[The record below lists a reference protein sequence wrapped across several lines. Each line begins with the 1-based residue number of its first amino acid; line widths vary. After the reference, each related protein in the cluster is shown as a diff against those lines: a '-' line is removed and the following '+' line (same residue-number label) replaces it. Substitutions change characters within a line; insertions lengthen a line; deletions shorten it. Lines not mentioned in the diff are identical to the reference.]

1 MSVFDEIDWDEVR
14 QHYDERVETH
24 ERLLKLHDGGLRK
37 EFFRLAL
44 GIERSS
50 GNYSAAEHA
59 IGPRVAAENPKHEER
74 VFNLATELR
83 AVTNG
88 RTVPRTVRAAG
99 LRYVAVGV
107 GSELSCMV
115 NPQVC
120 WVANTRTIWTHLVVK
135 HADNVALADEEL
147 DLYRDGDA
155 SSEMAYAKWAAIHRE
170 LDTAM
175 TRIADL
181 GTTKASAAD
190 VEPGDIKYLWADA
203 IANYLYA
210 AHH

>member
-1 MSVFDEIDWDEVR
+1 MSVFDEIHWEEVR

-24 ERLLKLHDGGLRK
+24 ERLLQLHDGNLRK

-44 GIERSS
+44 GIERNA
-50 GNYSAAEHA
+50 GNYSAAEHG
-59 IGPRVAAENPKHEER
+59 IGPRIGAENSNYEER
-74 VFNLATELR
+74 VFKLATELR
-83 AVTNG
+83 GLSNG
-88 RTVPRTVRAAG
+88 RSVPKAIRDAG
-99 LRYVAVGV
+99 LRYLAVGV

-115 NPQVC
+115 NPMVC

-135 HADNVALADEEL
+135 HADNVAVADEAL
-147 DLYRDGDA
+147 KLYRDGDA
-155 SSEMAYAKWAAIHRE
+155 SSEMAYKIWTAIHRE

-181 GTTKASAAD
+181 GTARARNAD

-203 IANYLYA
+203 IANYLYV

>member
-1 MSVFDEIDWDEVR
+1 MSVFDEFDWEEVR

-24 ERLLKLHDGGLRK
+24 ARLLKLHDDGLRT

-50 GNYSAAEHA
+50 GNYSAAEHG
-59 IGPRVAAENPKHEER
+59 IGPRVAIANPKHEDR
-74 VFNLATELR
+74 IFDLASTLR
-83 AVTNG
+83 AATNG
-88 RTVPRTVRAAG
+88 RGVPSAVRAAG

-107 GSELSCMV
+107 GSELSCMM
-115 NPQVC
+115 NPKVC

-135 HADNVALADEEL
+135 HADNVAIADEEL
-147 DLYRDGDA
+147 RLYRDDDED
-155 SSEMAYAKWAAIHRE
+155 SEMAYRKWAAIHRE

-175 TRIADL
+175 TRIAIL
-181 GTTKASAAD
+181 GATKASSEG
-190 VEPGDIKYLWADA
+190 VEPGDLKYLWADA
-203 IANYLYA
+203 IANYAYA